1 MVEICVYLTMV
12 FLFSSSVAFVLISV
26 ALTVFCAE
34 CFSQDL
40 TDIIDSAANSTTFF
54 TLSPSTLYNGVA

>member
-1 MVEICVYLTMV
+1 MFIEQW
-12 FLFSSSVAFVLISV
+12 FSSSVAFVLISV
-26 ALTVFCAE
+26 ALTEF

-54 TLSPSTLYNGVA
+54 TLSPSNLYNGVT

>member
-1 MVEICVYLTMV
+1 MFIEQW
-12 FLFSSSVAFVLISV
+12 FSSSVAFVLISV
-26 ALTVFCAE
+26 ALTEFCAE

-54 TLSPSTLYNGVA
+54 TLSPSNLYNGVT